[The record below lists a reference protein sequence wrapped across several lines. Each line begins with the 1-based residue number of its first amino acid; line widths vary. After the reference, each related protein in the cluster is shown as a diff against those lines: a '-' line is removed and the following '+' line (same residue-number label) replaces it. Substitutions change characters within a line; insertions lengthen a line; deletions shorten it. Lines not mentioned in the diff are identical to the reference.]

1 MSERYLP
8 SDVLRN
14 KRLITADHRSAA
26 EESLARARSASIDDH
41 YHAAAAQTHA
51 LLAVADAVEHVVA
64 ALTPDL
70 AVVDA
75 EVHCQG
81 CVCPP
86 YAPTAEEIADG
97 LLSAHEMIAE
107 QRSPRDVFG
116 KAVG

>member
-1 MSERYLP
+1 MSDHATIAVEAL
-8 SDVLRN
+8 SHAMVTDGDVLV
-14 KRLITADHRSAA
+14 
-26 EESLARARSASIDDH
+26 

-97 LLSAHEMIAE
+97 LLSVHEMVAE

-116 KAVG
+116 LGGKR